1 MRDEFQTYYEHT
13 FNQQEYDKKRVLE
26 ALCDIIKYINY
37 ISNDIQQSQPQRDL
51 LLKLENT
58 HLPVL
63 MEILNK

>member
-13 FNQQEYDKKRVLE
+13 FNQQDYDKKRVLE
-26 ALCDIIKYINY
+26 ALCDIIKYLHC
-37 ISNDIQQSQPQRDL
+37 ISNASQQSQSQRDL

-63 MEILNK
+63 MEILNR

>member
-13 FNQQEYDKKRVLE
+13 FNQQAYDKKRVLE
-26 ALCDIIKYINY
+26 ALCDIIKYLHC
-37 ISNDIQQSQPQRDL
+37 ISNTSQQSQTQQDL